1 MLKDPFA
8 VENQSTASVAQSL
21 LPRKIRLYIYL
32 LTEESKATW
41 NILYVLGLWPQVLR
55 AIRLLCIEFIG
66 IQSQGDH
73 V

>member
-8 VENQSTASVAQSL
+8 VASVAQSL

-41 NILYVLGLWPQVLR
+41 NILYVLGLRPQVVR
-55 AIRLLCIEFIG
+55 ARGILCTEFIG
-66 IQSQGDH
+66 KQSQGGH